1 MISIAGEIAAAI
13 LELIVELGSW
23 IWEGRGKTE
32 RDKE

>member
-13 LELIVELGSW
+13 LELMAELVSW
-23 IWEGRGKTE
+23 VWEGRGKKD